1 MVNEFRPYQARETII
16 TVIDHQAKQ
25 KEEAQKNIEIALEKA
40 KNTLSYCRD
49 KLTQCVAIRHH
60 YTTAS
65 HGVFPVTSQS
75 ADATTT
81 MMDFSA
87 ERQLHDD
94 MVTLSC
100 ELEGI
105 IQQSG
110 VI

>member
-1 MVNEFRPYQARETII
+1 M
-16 TVIDHQAKQ
+16 IDHQAKQ
-25 KEEAQKNIEIALEKA
+25 KEEAQKNIEIALDKA

-60 YTTAS
+60 YTTPS
-65 HGVFPVTSQS
+65 HDVFPVTSQA
-75 ADATTT
+75 ADATT
-81 MMDFSA
+81 MDFSA

-94 MVTLSC
+94 MVTLSR

-105 IQQSG
+105 IHQSG